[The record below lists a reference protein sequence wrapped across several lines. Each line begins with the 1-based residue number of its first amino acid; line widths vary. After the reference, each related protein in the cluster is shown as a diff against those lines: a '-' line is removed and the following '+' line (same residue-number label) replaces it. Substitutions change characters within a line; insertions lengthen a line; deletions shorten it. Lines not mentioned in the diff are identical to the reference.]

1 MTEVTISY
9 EPSVTCEAFMDDPSF
24 VRGLMGPI
32 GSGKSV
38 TCCMELMKLAYQQ
51 EADSVGMKR
60 SRWAVIRNTYREL
73 EDTTIRTWFDW
84 VPEEIGTWK
93 AVDKEFHI
101 DIGDVHAEFM
111 FRALDRPDD
120 IKKLLSL
127 ELTGAW
133 INEAR
138 EVPRQVLDMLQGRVG
153 RYPSMRDGTGPTR
166 NCIIMDTNPPDTDHW
181 WYRLFEEEMPDGW
194 MVFKQPSGLS
204 KEAENIAN
212 LPNDYYTRLQSGH
225 DQAWIDVYVH
235 GKYGFVKDGKPVFP
249 MYKDNVHCLSKLPAL
264 LKGDI
269 YLGVDF
275 GLTPAAVI
283 AQKASDGQWIIFDE
297 LVTEDTDAQ
306 EFGEL
311 LAAKLREQYPK
322 RRVKAWGDPAG
333 DQRSGVDKR
342 TPFQV
347 VRKAG
352 VPVHPCPFPGQVN
365 DVVLRLGAVS
375 ASLMK
380 LTMSG
385 VPRLVLSPKCINL
398 RKALAGGYKY
408 RRIQVS
414 NEERYKEEPD
424 KNRYSHVADAL
435 QYLLVG
441 GGEARE
447 MIRPSIDVNKFKVK
461 RAIRPRRSAHG

>member
-1 MTEVTISY
+1 MVDVTIDY
-9 EPSVTCEAFMDDPSF
+9 DPSPTCAAFMAHPAF

-51 EADSVGMKR
+51 EPDSSGVRR

-84 VPEEIGTWK
+84 VPEAIGTWK

-181 WYRLFEEEMPDGW
+181 WYNLFEETMPDDW
-194 MVFKQPSGLS
+194 QVFKQPSGLDPR
-204 KEAENIAN
+204 AENTEN
-212 LPNDYYTRLQSGH
+212 LPKDYYTRLQQGH
-225 DQAWIDVYVH
+225 DQAWIEVYVH
-235 GKYGFVKDGKPVFP
+235 GNYGFVKDGKPVFP
-249 MYKDNVHCLSKLPAL
+249 MYNDRVHALSERPTIRARE
-264 LKGDI
+264 I
-269 YLGVDF
+269 YVGIDF
-275 GLTPAAVI
+275 GLTPAAVLAI
-283 AQKASDGQWIIFDE
+283 KASDGQWIVVDE
-297 LVTEDTDAQ
+297 LISTDIAAT
-306 EFGEL
+306 EFGNL
-311 LAAKLREQYPK
+311 LAAKLRESY
-322 RRVKAWGDPAG
+322 RDMRVHAWGDPAG
-333 DQRSGVDKR
+333 DQRSSVDKR

-347 VRKAG
+347 VRQAG

-375 ASLMK
+375 NSLTK

-385 VPRLVLSPKCINL
+385 VPRLVISPSCVNL

-408 RRIQVS
+408 RRIQIS
-414 NEERYKEEPD
+414 SEERYKDEPD
-424 KNRYSHVADAL
+424 KNQYSHVADAL
-435 QYLLVG
+435 QYLMVG
-441 GGEARE
+441 AGEARE
-447 MIRPSIDVNKFKVK
+447 LIMPSVDPSKFKVK
-461 RAIRPRRSAHG
+461 RAIRPRKRASA